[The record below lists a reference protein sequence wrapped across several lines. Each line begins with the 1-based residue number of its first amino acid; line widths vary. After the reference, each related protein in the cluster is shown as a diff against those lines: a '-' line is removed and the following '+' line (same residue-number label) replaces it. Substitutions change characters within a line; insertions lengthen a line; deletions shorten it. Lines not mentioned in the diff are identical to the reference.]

1 MRLAIIGATGRTG
14 RKATEQALT
23 RGHSVTAIV
32 RSSSLE
38 DKDGLRVVIADPCKV
53 EELIPA
59 LTGHDAVI
67 SCLGHRPGGN
77 PWLVR
82 DATAA
87 TLQAM
92 QQVGL
97 KRFIIVSGAL
107 LYPSRNP
114 LVLVLK
120 QMMADKLTD
129 GLAAEAEITKSNADW
144 TIVRPPRLQERVDT
158 KGYRIV
164 TGTNPKLTYR
174 LQFQDLGKCLVDLS
188 EGEKHAREIVGV
200 ASL

>member
-1 MRLAIIGATGRTG
+1 MRLAIVGATGRTG

-23 RGHSVTAIV
+23 RGHNVTAIV
-32 RSSSLE
+32 RNSSLE
-38 DKDGLRVVIADPCKV
+38 DKDGLRVVLADPCKI
-53 EELIPA
+53 EELVPA
-59 LTGHDAVI
+59 FMGHDAVI

-82 DATAA
+82 DAAA
-87 TLQAM
+87 TTLQAM

-107 LYPSRNP
+107 LYPSRKL
-114 LVLVLK
+114 LVLLLK
-120 QMMADKLTD
+120 KLMADKLID
-129 GLAAEAEITKSNADW
+129 ARSAEDKVINSNANW
-144 TIVRPPRLQERVDT
+144 TIVRPPRLQERT
-158 KGYRIV
+158 ETRGYRIV
-164 TGTNPKLTYR
+164 TGTDPKLTWN

-188 EGEKHAREIVGV
+188 EGEKHTREIVGV